1 MTRTAGRLA
10 LLFTLVGLAAS
21 LAAAYVHY
29 HLLRDPAYTSF
40 CDVSATVSC
49 TAVYQSRYGTFAG
62 VPVALFGAL
71 FFVLTTLLVG
81 GGLRAKGPAR
91 QNIPGYLFALSTIG
105 LAVVFYLAYAS
116 FFVLK
121 TVCPL
126 CMATYVGV
134 VGLFIVTGA
143 SADVPMRSL
152 PRRAFA
158 DLKGLRR
165 SPLAMT
171 LAILL
176 VAGSASALALFPREG
191 VQAAPAAPA
200 PLPTEQESAFEHWFS
215 QQPRVPVDVPREG
228 AKVLVVKFN
237 DYECPSCAN
246 TWRIYKSIFEKYAA
260 EDPGQVRLVYK
271 DYPLNSSCNDNVLGG
286 GPHPYACDAAVAVRL
301 AAEKGKEEAMQA
313 WCYDNQENMSGPAIR
328 EALKEIAGVTDFD
341 ARYPAVIKQVQQDV
355 ALGTQLGVHATPTFF
370 IDGVKVEGGLAPQY
384 FDAAIAYDLKHAPA
398 TGPGHGP
405 APH

>member
-21 LAAAYVHY
+21 VAAAYVHY
-29 HLLRDPAYTSF
+29 HLLRDPNYTSF
-40 CDVSATVSC
+40 CDVSTTVSC
-49 TAVYQSRYGTFAG
+49 TEVYQSRYGTLGG

-71 FFVLTTLLVG
+71 FFVFTTLLVII
-81 GGLRAKGPAR
+81 GLRAKGPAR
-91 QNIPGYLFALSTIG
+91 DNVPGYLFALSTVG

-126 CMATYVGV
+126 CMVTYVGV
-134 VGLFIVTGA
+134 IGLFIVTGA
-143 SADVPMRSL
+143 SADVPISSL

-158 DLKGLRR
+158 DLRGLRR
-165 SPLAMT
+165 RPLAMT
-171 LAILL
+171 VALLL

-191 VQAAPAAPA
+191 AQAAPAAPA
-200 PLPTEQESAFEHWFS
+200 PLATGQESAFEHWFS
-215 QQPRVPVDVPREG
+215 QQPREAVAVPNDG
-228 AKVLVVKFN
+228 AKVLIVKFN

-246 TWRIYKSIFEKYAA
+246 TWRTYKSIFEKYAA
-260 EDPGQVRLVYK
+260 EDPGQVRLVYL
-271 DYPLNSSCNDNVLGG
+271 DYPLNSSCNDNVMGG

-301 AAEKGKEEAMQA
+301 AAEKGKKEAMQA

-328 EALKEIAGVTDFD
+328 EALKDIAGVSDFD
-341 ARYPAVIKQVQQDV
+341 ARYPDVIKQVKQDV
-355 ALGTQLGVHATPTFF
+355 ALGQTLGVHATPTYF

-384 FDAAIAYDLKHAPA
+384 FDAAIAYELKHA
-398 TGPGHGP
+398 GQ
-405 APH
+405 APR